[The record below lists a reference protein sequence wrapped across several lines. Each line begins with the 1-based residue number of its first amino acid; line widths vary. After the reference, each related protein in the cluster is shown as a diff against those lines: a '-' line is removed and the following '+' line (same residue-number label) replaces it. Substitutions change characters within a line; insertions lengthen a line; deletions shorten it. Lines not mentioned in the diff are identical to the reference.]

1 MFLFDEGF
9 FLFVIPAMVFALY
22 AQAKVNGAYA
32 RASRLPA
39 RSRLTGAQLA
49 RRVLDDMGL
58 SQVEVQRINRH
69 LGDHYDPARRV
80 VRLSPAVHDQPS
92 LAALGIA
99 AHEVGHA
106 LQHHTSYAP
115 LVVRNSFIPVAQLGT
130 GAAWPLFIV
139 GLLIGAESGL
149 FLMNLAIL
157 IFGAAV
163 LFHIITLPVEYN
175 ASSRALTFLQ
185 AGGYLGADEIGP
197 ARQVLSAAALTYL
210 AAAAA
215 AIANLARMVL
225 LRQRRR

>member
-9 FLFVIPAMVFALY
+9 FLFVVPAMVFAMY

-32 RASRLPA
+32 RASRLAP
-39 RSRLTGAQLA
+39 RSRLTGSQLA
-49 RRVLDDMGL
+49 RRVLDETGL
-58 SQVEVQRINRH
+58 PEVKVQRTDRH

-106 LQHHTSYAP
+106 LQHHAGYAP
-115 LVVRNSFIPVAQLGT
+115 LAVRNSFVPVARLGT
-130 GAAWPLFIV
+130 GAAWPLFII
-139 GLLIGAESGL
+139 GLVVGAEPGI

-157 IFGAAV
+157 FFGGAV
-163 LFHIITLPVEYN
+163 LFHLITLPVEYN
-175 ASSRALTFLQ
+175 ASSRAMAFLQ
-185 AGGYLGADEIGP
+185 TGGYLRPEEVGP
-197 ARQVLSAAALTYL
+197 TRQVLDAAALTYL

-215 AIANLARMVL
+215 AIGNLARMLL